1 MELVAMDTPLA
12 EEVSPDPLKQEG
24 TAHHLRERER
34 GRAMSGSQKLGLPSD
49 DLSKRQ
55 RRLVAAISDLP
66 QPFGGHR
73 EVDGTVLCRHLS
85 ALRVRLDWLVR
96 IEEQHGDSQ
105 RGAAQNRAERNAL
118 IFFLGEQAERVG
130 AEAARPV
137 LKAGEKYDPAYNEQ
151 IENTAKSAVDAG
163 YVLTDVENPGLLM
176 HRNADA
182 MTPLKVP
189 VAAWFAVRAFIRGK
203 GN

>member
-12 EEVSPDPLKQEG
+12 EEVGPDPLSQEG
-24 TAHHLRERER
+24 TARHMRQREMA
-34 GRAMSGSQKLGLPSD
+34 RARSGAQMLGLPFD

-55 RRLVAAISDLP
+55 RRLVAAVSDLP
-66 QPFGGHR
+66 EPFGGHR

-85 ALRVRLDWLVR
+85 AVRARLDWLVR
-96 IEEQHGDSQ
+96 IEEQQGDSQ
-105 RGAAQNRAERNAL
+105 RGAAQNRAERNAF
-118 IFFLGEQAERVG
+118 IFFLGEQAERAG
-130 AEAARPV
+130 AEGARPV
-137 LKAGEKYDPAYNEQ
+137 LKAGEKYARAYNEQ

-163 YVLTDVENPGLLM
+163 YVLTDIENPGLLM

>member
-1 MELVAMDTPLA
+1 MEFVAMDTPLA
-12 EEVSPDPLKQEG
+12 EEVGLDPLSQEG
-24 TAHHLRERER
+24 TAHHLRAREIA
-34 GRAMSGSQKLGLPSD
+34 RAMSGAQTLGLPFD

-55 RRLVAAISDLP
+55 RRLVAAVSDLP

-85 ALRVRLDWLVR
+85 TLRARLDWLVR

-105 RGAAQNRAERNAL
+105 RGAAQNRAKRNAL
-118 IFFLGEQAERVG
+118 IFFLGEQAERAG

-137 LKAGEKYDPAYNEQ
+137 LKAGEKYDRAYNEQ
-151 IENTAKSAVDAG
+151 IENTAKNAVDAG
-163 YVLTDVENPGLLM
+163 YVLTDVAKPGLLM
-176 HRNADA
+176 HRHADA

-189 VAAWFAVRAFIRGK
+189 MAVWFTVRAFIRGK
-203 GN
+203 GE